1 MSVIDESGIATV
13 DAMSEDLIFLIAAI
27 ATDAD
32 RKRAID
38 LFRRIARQIAAEAYL
53 RGQQSVTIQH
63 GSAQDDAALAPD
75 HRVSLIP
82 PIDWQ
87 G

>member
-1 MSVIDESGIATV
+1 MSVIDEPGIATI

-53 RGQQSVTIQH
+53 SGQQSVMAKDVTH
-63 GSAQDDAALAPD
+63 DETALAPD

-82 PIDWQ
+82 PVDWQ